1 MPGRGD
7 AAGWGLGGR
16 GNGEWKSWRFNAIN
30 RVDDELT
37 DTATSPSKD
46 AGTELDN
53 REASDAG
60 AKTRLSLGF
69 SNPIFEETGDGSIP
83 MITDGNLP
91 LGIVSTVDDG
101 TDRSKR
107 TKKAGADSPSLGLAD
122 SREESVRS
130 QLRY

>member
-1 MPGRGD
+1 MEP
-7 AAGWGLGGR
+7 
-16 GNGEWKSWRFNAIN
+16 
-30 RVDDELT
+30 
-37 DTATSPSKD
+37 
-46 AGTELDN
+46 DN

-60 AKTRLSLGF
+60 AKRRLSLGF
-69 SNPIFEETGDGSIP
+69 SNPIFEETEDGSIP

-107 TKKAGADSPSLGLAD
+107 TKKAGADSPSLGSAD

-130 QLRY
+130 Q